1 MPSTAS
7 SYIRMLEIQ
16 RAAAVQKRNSARVA
30 ELNSL
35 IADAEARAANQLAAN
50 QAAAQA
56 QGYPTSRKSRRTR
69 RTRRTRRNR
78 KHRRTTR
85 RRT

>member
-1 MPSTAS
+1 MPNTAS
-7 SYIRMLEIQ
+7 SYVRMLEIQ
-16 RAAAVQKRNSARVA
+16 RAAAVQRGNSAKVA
-30 ELNSL
+30 VLNSQ
-35 IADAEARAANQLAAN
+35 IASEIQRAANQRAAN

-56 QGYPTSRKSRRTR
+56 QGHPTSRKSSRSRRS
-69 RTRRTRRNR
+69 RRNR

>member
-1 MPSTAS
+1 MPNTAS
-7 SYIRMLEIQ
+7 SYVRMLEIQ
-16 RAAAVQKRNSARVA
+16 RAAAAQRRNSAKVA
-30 ELNSL
+30 ELNSM
-35 IADAEARAANQLAAN
+35 IAEEKQRAANQLAAN

-56 QGYPTSRKSRRTR
+56 QGHPTSRKSSRS
-69 RTRRTRRNR
+69 RRNR

>member
-1 MPSTAS
+1 MPNTAS
-7 SYIRMLEIQ
+7 SYVRMLEIQ
-16 RAAAVQKRNSARVA
+16 RAAAAQRRNGAKVA
-30 ELNSL
+30 ELNSM
-35 IADAEARAANQLAAN
+35 IAEEKQRAANQRAAN

-56 QGYPTSRKSRRTR
+56 QGHPTSRKSSRSRRS
-69 RTRRTRRNR
+69 RRNR

>member
-1 MPSTAS
+1 MPNTAS
-7 SYIRMLEIQ
+7 SYIRMLQIQ
-16 RAAAVQKRNSARVA
+16 RAAALQRKNSDKVS

-35 IADAEARAANQLAAN
+35 IAEEIQRAANQLAAN
-50 QAAAQA
+50 QEAARA
-56 QGYPTSRKSRRTR
+56 QGHPTSRKSSRTR
-69 RTRRTRRNR
+69 GTRRSRRNR

>member
-1 MPSTAS
+1 MPNTAS
-7 SYIRMLEIQ
+7 SYIRMLQIQ
-16 RAAAVQKRNSARVA
+16 RAAALQRKNSDKVS

-35 IADAEARAANQLAAN
+35 IAEEIQRAANQLAAN

-56 QGYPTSRKSRRTR
+56 QGHPTSRKSRGTR
-69 RTRRTRRNR
+69 RSRRSRRNR